1 MPTPDLTI
9 DEPLLAQLAAEAES
23 LGLLRLGILRLDHP
37 GLAPAQAALRA
48 YLDAG
53 QHGEMDFMATTRAMR
68 LDPRLLLE
76 GARSALVGLVP
87 YAGVSGPV
95 ARYAQWSDYH
105 TEVHRRLARLRERLE
120 LHRPGVDTRICV
132 DTKPLLERSLAQL
145 AGLGFIGKHGC
156 LIAPG
161 LGSYVLIGT
170 LITSARWTGP
180 DHPAPP
186 GDPWDACGSCT
197 RCLDAC
203 PTSAFDAPGKLEPRR
218 CIAYL
223 TIEQRG
229 AIAEDLAARVGE
241 RVAGC
246 DVCQEVCPYNQ
257 SETRAARV
265 PAQAWLPAPPG
276 HARVADVVKLAVI
289 GNNQHRQF
297 VKHTPL
303 DRIPRRALRR
313 NALVALGNR
322 RGPVDEHER
331 AALLACL
338 GDPDSGL
345 AELAAWAARRR
356 GVVVE

>member
-1 MPTPDLTI
+1 VPTPDLTI

-145 AGLGFIGKHGC
+145 VGFALGGEDFRRMLEYPVVFHC
-156 LIAPG
+156 PC
-161 LGSYVLIGT
+161 
-170 LITSARWTGP
+170 GP
-180 DHPAPP
+180 A
-186 GDPWDACGSCT
+186 
-197 RCLDAC
+197 
-203 PTSAFDAPGKLEPRR
+203 
-218 CIAYL
+218 
-223 TIEQRG
+223 
-229 AIAEDLAARVGE
+229 
-241 RVAGC
+241 
-246 DVCQEVCPYNQ
+246 
-257 SETRAARV
+257 
-265 PAQAWLPAPPG
+265 
-276 HARVADVVKLAVI
+276 
-289 GNNQHRQF
+289 
-297 VKHTPL
+297 
-303 DRIPRRALRR
+303 RALSVLSTLGASDLE
-313 NALVALGNR
+313 ALASEQETTEVRCNFCGNVTR
-322 RGPVDEHER
+322 LS
-331 AALLACL
+331 AAEVR
-338 GDPDSGL
+338 
-345 AELAAWAARRR
+345 ELATRLRASQS
-356 GVVVE
+356 